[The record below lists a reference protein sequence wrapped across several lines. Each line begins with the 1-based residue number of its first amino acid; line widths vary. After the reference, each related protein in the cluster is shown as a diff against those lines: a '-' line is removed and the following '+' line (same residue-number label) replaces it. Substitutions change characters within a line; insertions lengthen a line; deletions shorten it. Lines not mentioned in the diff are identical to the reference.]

1 MFWFCFKCLGV
12 LVFMTLVYDNKTC
25 KQAIFTYMFS
35 GENLNDNNIVF
46 TVKKL
51 VSNFKRD
58 FPLLFEDDFKSQGR
72 PKEYYLD
79 ELLCFIIYGAYNNR
93 FSCRKLADWIN
104 NNDESVNYLLND
116 KKPKK
121 SIIHL
126 FLKKNTVLINAFFHY
141 TISLGINLGLIDG
154 KCVGV
159 DGSIVKANANNFHLI
174 KIEEIEFLQN
184 LILNYGENWC
194 KNSIWYKIHQHIN
207 KNKKQ
212 YDIIN
217 LIDEIYDNLN
227 KNALILLKTALISMD
242 NMYYVMDL
250 LDVLKANYDGKH
262 TISLTDP
269 ESRWMKDKKG
279 NKGLNYNYQVAV
291 DSKNGMI
298 VGQYLTQNPTDHHE
312 LFEMLHEIKRQM
324 GINPQ
329 VLVADNA
336 YMDDNAIKFAYENN
350 IRLIIPDRSQSSKSK
365 PKNKEKPYGKP
376 NFTYDWNTDSFIC
389 PMGEHLYYK
398 NDRKVNDELMRVYS
412 TSKCKTCPV
421 KNKCTQSRVREIF
434 EPFNDL
440 RWKMKADY
448 QSPEGKLYYKKRA
461 NISEAHFGLLRNARN
476 FQKLNRNGMK
486 NAEKELTIRSIA
498 HNMQKIHEKLNATL
512 I

>member
-1 MFWFCFKCLGV
+1 
-12 LVFMTLVYDNKTC
+12 MTLVYDNTTC
-25 KQAIFTYMFS
+25 EQSIFTYVFS
-35 GENLNDNNIVF
+35 GQNLNNDNIVF

-58 FPLLFEDDFKSQGR
+58 FPLLFENDFKCQGR

-79 ELLCFIIYGAYNNR
+79 ELLGFVVYGVYNSR

-104 NNDESVNYLLND
+104 NNDESVNYILND

-126 FLKKNTVLINAFFHY
+126 FLQENTLLINAFFHY
-141 TISLGINLGLIDG
+141 TIILGINLGLIDG
-154 KCVGV
+154 ECVGV
-159 DGSIVKANANNFHLI
+159 DGSIVKAHANNFRLI

-184 LILNYGENWC
+184 LIFDYGGNWC
-194 KNSIWYKIHQHIN
+194 KNSIWYKIHRHIN
-207 KNKKQ
+207 ENKKQ
-212 YDIIN
+212 EDIID

-227 KNALILLKTALISMD
+227 KNALILLKTALISLD
-242 NMYYVMDL
+242 NMCYVLDL

-269 ESRWMKDKKG
+269 ESRWMMDKKE
-279 NKGLNYNYQVAV
+279 NMGLNYNYQVAV
-291 DSKNGMI
+291 DSKNGMV
-298 VGQYLTQNPTDHHE
+298 VGQYLTQNPTDSYE

-324 GINPQ
+324 GINPK
-329 VLVADNA
+329 VLVADNG
-336 YMDDNAIKFAYENN
+336 YMDDNVIKFAYDNN
-350 IRLIIPDRSQSSKSK
+350 IRLIIPDRSDSSKSK
-365 PKNKEKPYGKP
+365 PKNKEKTYAKP
-376 NFTYDWNTDSFIC
+376 NFTYNWKTDSFTC
-389 PMGEHLYYK
+389 PMDQHLHYK
-398 NDRKVNDELMRVYS
+398 NDRKLNGELKRVYS
-412 TSKCKTCPV
+412 TIKCKTCPV
-421 KNKCTQSRVREIF
+421 KNQCTQSRVREIF
-434 EPFNDL
+434 EPVNDL

-448 QSPEGKLYYKKRA
+448 QSPEGKHYYKKRA
-461 NISEAHFGLLRNARN
+461 NINEAHFGLLRNARN

-498 HNMQKIHEKLNATL
+498 HNIQKIHEKLNATL